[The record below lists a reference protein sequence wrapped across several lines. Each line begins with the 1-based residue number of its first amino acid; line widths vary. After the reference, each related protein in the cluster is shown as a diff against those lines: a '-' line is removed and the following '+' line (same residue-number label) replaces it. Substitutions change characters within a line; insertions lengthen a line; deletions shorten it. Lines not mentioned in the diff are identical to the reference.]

1 MPKVCHIL
9 ITITRQFSLAPP
21 SLFSP
26 LCSFNFLPGCLHHRS
41 AVSGASRGLGG
52 TRSDTVAQ
60 LCSQRPPTDVT
71 IWATVGEVERRGPFL
86 PLPLFAPAMIASKWD
101 EEKAFL
107 FRFCLSQIY
116 YHCTTWLPYRSDFNS
131 QSPPRD
137 GVSSSILISTGFLFR
152 SFFLLRL
159 SRYEL

>member
-21 SLFSP
+21 SLFSLP
-26 LCSFNFLPGCLHHRS
+26 CSFNFLPGCLHHRS

-52 TRSDTVAQ
+52 TVAQ
-60 LCSQRPPTDVT
+60 LCSQHPPTDVT
-71 IWATVGEVERRGPFL
+71 SWATVGEVERRGPFL
-86 PLPLFAPAMIASKWD
+86 PLPLFAPTMIMSKWD

-107 FRFCLSQIY
+107 FRFRLFQMY
-116 YHCTTWLPYRSDFNS
+116 YHCTTWLPHRSEFNS
-131 QSPPRD
+131 QSPPTD
-137 GVSSSILISTGFLFR
+137 SILSSILISTFFFFF

-159 SRYEL
+159 SWYEL